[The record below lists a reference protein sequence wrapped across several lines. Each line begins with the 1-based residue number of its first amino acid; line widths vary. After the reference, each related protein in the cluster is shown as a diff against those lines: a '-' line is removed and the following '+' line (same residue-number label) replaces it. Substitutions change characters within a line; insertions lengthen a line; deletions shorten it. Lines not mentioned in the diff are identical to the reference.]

1 MTELVSVKDIRLAD
15 EHDEFEIF
23 KLCSLMH
30 SEQPYHP
37 LSWDKI
43 VPMIRLATARTRGII
58 GVIGERHDLK
68 AAIFLVLEP
77 IWYSDDWHLL
87 EFFNYV
93 REDARR
99 SELRPP
105 AHSLRQDLR
114 RQPRRRSHRR
124 RLLQHQDRGE
134 VSPVRSSYAE
144 DGRVLLLLA
153 AAADR
158 SDAAGL
164 ARGERTARPCSR
176 GGVVDGP
183 EGQPDH
189 QLAIFVE
196 PAAAGDG

>member
-1 MTELVSVKDIRLAD
+1 MTALVTVQDIRLAD

-43 VPMIRLATARTRGII
+43 VPMIRLATARQRGII

-77 IWYSDDWHLL
+77 IWYSDDWQLL

-99 SELRPP
+99 SNFAKELIGYARTCADSLGVDLTVGVFSNIRTEAKCRLYRRVLPKFGEFFCYSPP
-105 AHSLRQDLR
+105 ARIAAMEQAWR
-114 RQPRRRSHRR
+114 
-124 RLLQHQDRGE
+124 E
-134 VSPVRSSYAE
+134 VNAPVAH
-144 DGRVLLLLA
+144 VA
-153 AAADR
+153 AA
-158 SDAAGL
+158 
-164 ARGERTARPCSR
+164 E
-176 GGVVDGP
+176 
-183 EGQPDH
+183 
-189 QLAIFVE
+189 
-196 PAAAGDG
+196 

>member
-1 MTELVSVKDIRLAD
+1 MIDLVTVQDIRLAD

-77 IWYSDDWHLL
+77 VWYSDDWQLL

-99 SELRPP
+99 SNYAKQLIYYARNCADQLGVDLTVGVFSNIRTEAKCRLYRRIVPKMGEYFCYSPP
-105 AHSLRQDLR
+105 ARVAAMEKAWR
-114 RQPRRRSHRR
+114 
-124 RLLQHQDRGE
+124 E
-134 VSPVRSSYAE
+134 V
-144 DGRVLLLLA
+144 
-153 AAADR
+153 
-158 SDAAGL
+158 
-164 ARGERTARPCSR
+164 
-176 GGVVDGP
+176 
-183 EGQPDH
+183 Q
-189 QLAIFVE
+189 E
-196 PAAAGDG
+196 PASHVVAAE